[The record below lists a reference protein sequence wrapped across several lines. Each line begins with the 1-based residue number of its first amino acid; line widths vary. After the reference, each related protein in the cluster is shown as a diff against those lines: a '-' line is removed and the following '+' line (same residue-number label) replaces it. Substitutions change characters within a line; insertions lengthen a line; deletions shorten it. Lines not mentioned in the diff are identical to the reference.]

1 MREKG
6 IKIPAKALNAV
17 LSTALVCAQMHEVR
31 KILHEVGGTVNLNLI
46 GLTSVLQSYCS
57 RYADQKAIQLGL
69 QTTDILKD
77 TPTDS
82 EVHEV
87 AETLLTYL
95 QQSNDTVAWHAYF
108 TYLGL
113 FQSTETMMNCYHSVN
128 ASGQF
133 SPDSWTLAT
142 LTLVHIHNDAPAD
155 CDEALALLAKMT
167 AATSLRSNRFVIGT
181 LIQVVLGYTIRI
193 GNAKFARPSCDPS
206 KTIEAQTFME
216 EACDNYGIVPDKA
229 MLQPLIEAHCNE
241 FVPNVDAAYDLLRYL
256 RPNVKRSLFWQK
268 KTSAPQT
275 DFGSY
280 HPLLIACVR
289 LRDVGRALELIKEMQ
304 HLQLPSQSTASLIM
318 QLWGV
323 CTTYTEAWD
332 VYKSLRQIGTWTTA
346 SYSHI
351 IVLCCRL
358 KLYNSTEDENP
369 SPVPASFPLRL
380 LGDMRNERMHPSTDT
395 YTVILNHYAK
405 APNATLSGVQA
416 THELIKKDI
425 HLEPDLILINALM
438 NAYNHVDA
446 PAQVLG
452 IWDSLVVLCN
462 NTKSLDFLDDVSL
475 VIVLDAC
482 GHAKL
487 LSAARRALD
496 SAQQLE
502 KRARHGKILGKNVI
516 DAWVECLARCGE
528 LSEAVEAAFSLQE
541 LADKKTVETLMRFVA
556 SAHVRKTIST
566 KQWES
571 IRGRVLARYPHLWD
585 EVANII

>member
-6 IKIPAKALNAV
+6 ITIPAKALNAI
-17 LSTALVCAQMHEVR
+17 LSTALVCAPMNEVR
-31 KILHEVGGTVNLNLI
+31 KILNELGGTANLSLF

-57 RYADQKAIQLGL
+57 RYADQEAIQHGL
-69 QTTDILKD
+69 PTTDMLKD
-77 TPTDS
+77 APTAF
-82 EVHEV
+82 EMHE
-87 AETLLTYL
+87 AARTLMMRL

-113 FQSTETMMNCYHSVN
+113 FECTETMMNCYQSVA
-128 ASGQF
+128 ASGRF
-133 SPDSWTLAT
+133 SPDSWTLST
-142 LTLVHIHNDAPAD
+142 LALVHIHNDPPAD
-155 CDEALALLAKMT
+155 CDEALALLAKLT
-167 AATSLRSNRFVIGT
+167 AATSLRSHRFAIGT
-181 LIQVVLGYTIRI
+181 LTQVVLGYTIRI
-193 GNAKFARPSCDPS
+193 GNAKFARPSCDPN

-216 EACDNYGIVPDKA
+216 EACHKYGIVPDKA

-241 FVPNVDAAYDLLRYL
+241 FVPNVDAAYNLLRHL
-256 RPNVKRSLFWQK
+256 RPNAKRSLFWQK
-268 KTSAPQT
+268 QASEPQT
-275 DFGSY
+275 DLGSY

-289 LRDVGRALELIKEMQ
+289 LCDVDRALKLIKEMQ
-304 HLQLPSQSTASLIM
+304 HLRLPCHATTSLIM
-318 QLWGV
+318 QLWGI
-323 CTTYTEAWD
+323 CTTYTKAWD

-351 IVLCCRL
+351 IALCCRL
-358 KLYNSTEDENP
+358 KLYNSTENQSP
-369 SPVPASFPLRL
+369 SPVPASFPLLL

-395 YTVILNHYAK
+395 YTVVLNYYAK
-405 APNATLSGVQA
+405 SPNATLSGVQA
-416 THELIKKDI
+416 THELIKRDI
-425 HLEPDLILINALM
+425 RLEPDLILINALM
-438 NAYNHVDA
+438 NAYNHVNA

-462 NTKSLDFLDDVSL
+462 NTKSIEFLDDVSL

-502 KRARHGKILGKNVI
+502 KRVQHGKILGKNVI

-528 LSEAVEAAFSLQE
+528 LNEAVEAAFSLQE
-541 LADKKTVETLMRFVA
+541 LADKKTVETLLRFAA
-556 SAHVRKTIST
+556 SAHVRRSIST

-571 IRGRVLARYPHLWD
+571 IRGRVRAKYPHLWD
-585 EVANII
+585 EVATIK